1 MSLGKF
7 KLASTNRLDRLS
19 NQSDAH
25 YPVFLIRAD
34 GADQRHL
41 RHWPD
46 NWRYGH
52 DADAGPRQVLHIKSL
67 DAEPIGALAL
77 YSYSSE
83 DYFGTMK
90 KRIIEEYMDNFAS
103 ALIIALIEKASQ
115 ENQRMKEL
123 LESYGERLSTEFR
136 GVGPVVEHLLRRAGE
151 KTSWNEIMA
160 DLERFF
166 IGFALRRAHGR
177 VYKALEL
184 LKMPKRTFY
193 NKVKKLG
200 IDVPGL
206 SRRTLDS

>member
-1 MSLGKF
+1 
-7 KLASTNRLDRLS
+7 
-19 NQSDAH
+19 
-25 YPVFLIRAD
+25 
-34 GADQRHL
+34 
-41 RHWPD
+41 
-46 NWRYGH
+46 
-52 DADAGPRQVLHIKSL
+52 
-67 DAEPIGALAL
+67 
-77 YSYSSE
+77 
-83 DYFGTMK
+83 
-90 KRIIEEYMDNFAS
+90 
-103 ALIIALIEKASQ
+103 
-115 ENQRMKEL
+115 MKEL
-123 LESYGERLSTEFR
+123 LESYGERLSTEVGMGSGSVFDVRENTEFR
-136 GVGPVVEHLLRRAGE
+136 GVGAVVEQLLRRAGE